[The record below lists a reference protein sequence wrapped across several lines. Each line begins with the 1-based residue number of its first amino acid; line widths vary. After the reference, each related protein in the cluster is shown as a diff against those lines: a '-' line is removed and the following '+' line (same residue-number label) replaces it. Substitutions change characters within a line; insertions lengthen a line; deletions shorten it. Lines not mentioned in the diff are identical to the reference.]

1 MKVMKKMLLNSTILL
16 VSGLF
21 FHMQGQIL
29 ANEGSDL
36 TLHEA
41 RFNIFNY
48 STKLPVPGAGIFD
61 PSGRQL
67 GLTDSK
73 GKLVLGLSP
82 SAADMYTVKAD
93 GFAAVSI
100 LLKHA
105 QEASAEY
112 TVFLPESGVIHEDP
126 DGISAQ
132 PEFDEAPSETERVKV
147 YVKQDPS
154 NYQKT
159 KNTGDQGVEFAV
171 QLSATSNP
179 VKDKKSFSS
188 WEEIGP
194 VFIQNEN
201 GLYKVRIGP
210 YHTQEEAKRVLL
222 QVKAK
227 GRSDAFIVVQKGIEN
242 HIPFDHAIH
251 HASGNEPEQLT
262 VTPAPATKKIN
273 VLVPNIKFVLPRI

>member
-1 MKVMKKMLLNSTILL
+1 
-16 VSGLF
+16 
-21 FHMQGQIL
+21 
-29 ANEGSDL
+29 
-36 TLHEA
+36 
-41 RFNIFNY
+41 
-48 STKLPVPGAGIFD
+48 
-61 PSGRQL
+61 
-67 GLTDSK
+67 
-73 GKLVLGLSP
+73 
-82 SAADMYTVKAD
+82 
-93 GFAAVSI
+93 
-100 LLKHA
+100 
-105 QEASAEY
+105 
-112 TVFLPESGVIHEDP
+112 
-126 DGISAQ
+126 
-132 PEFDEAPSETERVKV
+132 VKV

-262 VTPAPATKKIN
+262 VTSAPATKKIN
-273 VLVPNIKFVLPRI
+273 VPRAEYKVRLASYLKPGGFNTKDIDQYGPLESYRHGEWTIMLIGGFASAKEAERVRDLVIAKGYKDATVVVDRGGILEANN